1 MSSRNRASYFL
12 QVKWEAEAKEAVKGS
27 IDDRLRDAMENDSDF
42 VYSDAP
48 SPDPNEDPFDDQL
61 GLGPKTPEPKE
72 SPPIQV
78 KIQVRFCYRIIKIVF
93 SGIWTHIGKVC
104 QLKKCL

>member
-1 MSSRNRASYFL
+1 M
-12 QVKWEAEAKEAVKGS
+12 KWEAEAKEAVKGS
-27 IDDRLRDAMENDSDF
+27 IDDRLRDAMENDSDS

-72 SPPIQV
+72 PTPIQV
-78 KIQVRFCYRIIKIVF
+78 KPYPKPTTFYF
-93 SGIWTHIGKVC
+93 
-104 QLKKCL
+104 LF

>member
-1 MSSRNRASYFL
+1 M
-12 QVKWEAEAKEAVKGS
+12 KWEAEAKEAVKGS
-27 IDDRLRDAMENDSDF
+27 IDDRLRDAMENDSDS

-72 SPPIQV
+72 PPPIQV
-78 KIQVRFCYRIIKIVF
+78 KKHFVTELLKLFLVAFGLILGR
-93 SGIWTHIGKVC
+93 TVC
-104 QLKKCL
+104 

>member
-1 MSSRNRASYFL
+1 M
-12 QVKWEAEAKEAVKGS
+12 KWEAEAKEAVKGS
-27 IDDRLRDAMENDSDF
+27 IDDRLRDAMENDSDS

-72 SPPIQV
+72 PPPIQV
-78 KIQVRFCYRIIKIVF
+78 KNPFSYGIIEIVF
-93 SGIWTHIGKVC
+93 SGIWTHIGKDC
-104 QLKKCL
+104 LLKKCL

>member
-1 MSSRNRASYFL
+1 M
-12 QVKWEAEAKEAVKGS
+12 KWEAEAKEAVKGS
-27 IDDRLRDAMENDSDF
+27 IDDRLRDAMENDSDS

-72 SPPIQV
+72 PTPIQV
-78 KIQVRFCYRIIKIVF
+78 KSHPITAGVPLSI
-93 SGIWTHIGKVC
+93 T
-104 QLKKCL
+104 L

>member
-1 MSSRNRASYFL
+1 M
-12 QVKWEAEAKEAVKGS
+12 KWEAEAKEAVKGS
-27 IDDRLRDAMENDSDF
+27 IDDRLRDAMEDDSDS

-72 SPPIQV
+72 PTPIQV
-78 KIQVRFCYRIIKIVF
+78 KSHPEAHGVSFFDFTATTKIIP
-93 SGIWTHIGKVC
+93 SGIWIHIGKDYP
-104 QLKKCL
+104 LKKCL

>member
-1 MSSRNRASYFL
+1 M
-12 QVKWEAEAKEAVKGS
+12 KWEAEAKEAVKGS
-27 IDDRLRDAMENDSDF
+27 IDDRLRDAMENDSDS

-72 SPPIQV
+72 PTPIQV
-78 KIQVRFCYRIIKIVF
+78 KSHPETNGVPFFDYTATSKIIP
-93 SGIWTHIGKVC
+93 SGIWIHIGKDYPS
-104 QLKKCL
+104 KKCL